1 MNDWSKWEA
10 ALADPR
16 KIGTGKLTIHPG
28 EPWTGFFRVRRKGGD
43 WEPVQFWQGA
53 DGAWHAVRSNRTVDP
68 EQVEDLFLWAVKEP
82 ISEAAY
88 DRAIAGEGWGDEP
101 ERPAAGIGHNS
112 GADPDD
118 PFEALRIEWAD
129 ERELAFAF
137 LKKPITSKEE
147 ADKASIWAHRL
158 RDIAKKADKFHAAE
172 KAPHL
177 AKAKRVD
184 NKWRELRDEPAG
196 LSKRLK
202 QHQLAWLQ
210 EQERLERDRQRAAA
224 AEAERLRH
232 EAAEALANAGTPEE
246 QSEAGAKL
254 AAAKEA
260 EREAAYKRPQ
270 AGRTNEKTSLR
281 TRRKGQITDLDAFL
295 AAVKDEHEIQEAC
308 QRLANRFALQQR
320 PVAGMEIVEERIVV

>member
-1 MNDWSKWEA
+1 MNDWGKWEA

-16 KIGTGKLTIHPG
+16 KIGTGALTIHPG
-28 EPWTGFFRVRRKGGD
+28 EPWTGFFRVRRKDGD
-43 WEPVQFWQGA
+43 WDPVQFWQGA
-53 DGAWHAVRSNRTVDP
+53 DGAWYAVRNNRPVDRDH
-68 EQVEDLFLWAVKEP
+68 VEDLFLRAVKEP
-82 ISEAAY
+82 VSEAAY
-88 DRAIAGEGWGDEP
+88 DRAIAGNGWEDQP
-101 ERPAAGIGHNS
+101 ERPPAGIGHNS
-112 GADPDD
+112 GETD
-118 PFEALRIEWAD
+118 PFEALRIEWAG
-129 ERELAFAF
+129 ERELAFEF
-137 LKKPITSKEE
+137 LKKPIETKAD

-158 RDIAKKADKFHAAE
+158 KDIAKRADKLHAAE

-177 AKAKRVD
+177 TKAKRVD

-210 EQERLERDRQRAAA
+210 EQERIERERQRKAA

-232 EAAEALANAGTPEE
+232 EAAEALVNAGTPE
-246 QSEAGAKL
+246 QRAEAGEKL

-260 EREAAYKRPQ
+260 EREAEQFQRPQ
-270 AGRTNEKTSLR
+270 AGRTHEKTSLR
-281 TRRKGQITDLDAFL
+281 TYRKGQITDLDAFL

-320 PVAGMEIVEERIVV
+320 PVAGMEIIEERRVV